1 MARASGQSWK
11 RLEGQAPNQSFSV
24 PFDKIGKGLGIVA
37 AALLIACLLAQTV
50 LQSSTVRH
58 LLSGAERMEGTRLQG
73 QVSS

>member
-1 MARASGQSWK
+1 MARASGQSGK
-11 RLEGQAPNQSFSV
+11 QQEGQAAGQSYSV

-37 AALLIACLLAQTV
+37 AALLIACLLAQTA

-58 LLSGAERMEGTRLQG
+58 LLSRAERMEGTRLQG